1 MEGYCALV
9 GLSGE
14 VWDGV
19 VYAEGHW
26 VSFWLGFWELVWDSV
41 GVFVGSAR
49 DFKGEL

>member
-1 MEGYCALV
+1 MEGYFPLV

-26 VSFWLGFWELVWDSV
+26 VSFLVRVWGLVWDSV
-41 GVFVGSAR
+41 GVFVGSASG
-49 DFKGEL
+49 FNGEL